1 MNFWSSANKF
11 FCLKVELVKIFGF
24 EKIFNGDS
32 IGQFESVEVFLPLNI
47 T

>member
-1 MNFWSSANKF
+1 MKSCQKKY
-11 FCLKVELVKIFGF
+11 CQKYELIEILGF